1 MLTTLSRKLRDSR
14 ATSHLIVLLA
24 FFLPL
29 STSALSIIAL
39 LLLLFWLG
47 EGDFTRKSREI
58 TANPVVMAIIA
69 YLLLYPLALLWTQ
82 NLDNGLG
89 LLQKQWKYLLLPV
102 IFTSVRREQA
112 RHYLG
117 AFLAAMTLSALAS
130 FLLWLGLYRTRHG
143 TPADPTPFLNRIDYT
158 PFLALTAFLL
168 AEAAAH
174 RLRGRWRLTAGTLA
188 LLMAFIA
195 FLTQGRTG
203 QIAFLALLI
212 VWVFQ
217 FFPGRFL
224 RAGLVSTL
232 CLLVVSLGSYQFSHN
247 FRSRIDHTVS
257 DYHDF
262 ASKPETSLG
271 QRLVFLRNSWEV
283 VSSQPWFGTPPGD
296 FADTYA
302 QINSRRSPTFPPTN
316 DPHNQ
321 YLLVLAYFGPAGLL
335 IFAGIFWQM
344 ARFRPTEPDDLG
356 RLRIGFLIFYLTI
369 MAAGSYLIHYHAGFL
384 FILGTA
390 LLFKSY
396 PPHPTEV
403 GRQG

>member
-1 MLTTLSRKLRDSR
+1 MLSQQLRNSR

-29 STSALSIIAL
+29 STSALSIIAV

-47 EGDFTRKSREI
+47 EGDFTRKYREI
-58 TANPVVMAIIA
+58 IANPVVLAIIA
-69 YLLLYPLALLWTQ
+69 YLMLYPLALLWTQ
-82 NLDNGLG
+82 NLDNGLNI
-89 LLQKQWKYLLLPV
+89 LQKQWKYLLLPV
-102 IFTSVRREQA
+102 VFTSVRRDQV
-112 RHYLG
+112 RRYLG

-130 FLLWLGLYRTRHG
+130 FLLWLGLYHNHHG
-143 TPADPTPFLNRIDYT
+143 TPADPTPFLDRVDYT

-174 RLRGRWRLTAGTLA
+174 RLRGRMRLAAGALA
-188 LLMAFIA
+188 LLMAFAA

-224 RAGLVSTL
+224 RAGLISIL
-232 CLLVVSLGSYQFSHN
+232 CLLVVSLGAYQFSHN

-262 ASKPETSLG
+262 ESKPETSLG

-283 VSSQPWFGTPPGD
+283 VSAHPWLGIPPGD
-296 FADTYA
+296 FADAYA
-302 QINSRRSPTFPPTN
+302 QINLRRSPSFPPTN

-321 YLLVLAYFGPAGLL
+321 YLLALSHFGLAGLL

-344 ARFRPTEPDDLG
+344 ARFRPSEPDDLG
-356 RLRIGFLIFYLTI
+356 RLRIGFLIFSLTI

-384 FILGTA
+384 FILGTS
-390 LLFKSY
+390 LLFKNY
-396 PPHPTEV
+396 PTTS
-403 GRQG
+403 R